1 MWLSQIMSF
10 LIKKRQWLSCVK
22 QKGILLK
29 CHLEVSSHFFWA
41 LRVWLPVIYFS
52 FSAFRVRVSRKYRR
66 HLGRERVYSRRKG
79 NESIIQGLIQCP
91 LFLDSV
97 IQKKKKK
104 KTKAKEKEKTFTSMR
119 NENRR
124 IIQGLI
130 LLKNIRHK
138 KLVTKLSMKEQVTK
152 EPSWL
157 YFLRRILI

>member
-91 LFLDSV
+91 LFLDSL
-97 IQKKKKK
+97 IQKKK
-104 KTKAKEKEKTFTSMR
+104 KTKAKEKTFTSMR

>member
-22 QKGILLK
+22 HKGILLK

-91 LFLDSV
+91 LFLDSL
-97 IQKKKKK
+97 IQKKKKDKGKGGEDIHKHEKWKQKDYTRFDPIK
-104 KTKAKEKEKTFTSMR
+104 KKSKTQKTSNQII
-119 NENRR
+119 NE
-124 IIQGLI
+124 GA
-130 LLKNIRHK
+130 
-138 KLVTKLSMKEQVTK
+138 S
-152 EPSWL
+152 
-157 YFLRRILI
+157 Y

>member
-91 LFLDSV
+91 LFLDSL

-104 KTKAKEKEKTFTSMR
+104 DKGKGEGEDIHKHEKWKQKDYTRFDPIKKYQTQKTSNQII
-119 NENRR
+119 NE
-124 IIQGLI
+124 GA
-130 LLKNIRHK
+130 
-138 KLVTKLSMKEQVTK
+138 S
-152 EPSWL
+152 
-157 YFLRRILI
+157 Y